1 MRERLIGLLSG
12 FMPVQLAYVMARL
25 ELADLLGGGSLTVG
39 ELSAATHTR
48 PDLLRRLL
56 RGLAG
61 VGLVGLGTGDRVSL
75 TEMGALLGSR
85 TPGSLRDLA
94 LHRGGESFAA
104 WGELE
109 HAVRS
114 GEPAFEAAHGAPFF
128 DYLRSNPEAGAAFD
142 GTMARLSDR
151 VVREAVAHYDFGEAS
166 RVLDVGGGRG
176 HFVAAVLEE
185 HPELEGAVFDVPYVS
200 GAACE
205 YLRGRGLG
213 DRSLAIG
220 GNFFERV
227 PAGYDLHILKWIL
240 HDWDDEACG
249 ELLAA
254 CRAALPDDGR
264 LLVVEQL
271 LPDVVPDSGEL
282 HPAVAMDLIM
292 LVNFADARERRLHEY
307 EALLTGA
314 GFAIHAVVALPSG
327 FSILDC
333 RIASTSRVP
342 EAGRSARTSPG

>member
-1 MRERLIGLLSG
+1 MPMTRERLIALLSG
-12 FMPVQLAYVMARL
+12 FMPVQLAYVMTRL
-25 ELADLLGGGSLTVG
+25 ELADLLGGGSLTVD
-39 ELSAATHTR
+39 ELSAATDTR

-85 TPGSLRDLA
+85 TPGSMRDLA

-109 HAVRS
+109 HVVRT
-114 GEPAFEAAHGAPFF
+114 GEPAFEAAHGAAFF
-128 DYLRSNPEAGAAFD
+128 DHLRSNPEAGAAFD
-142 GTMARLSDR
+142 GTMARLSDL
-151 VVREAVAHYDFGEAS
+151 VVREAVDHYDFGAAS

-176 HFVAAVLEE
+176 HFVAAVLEA
-185 HPELEGAVFDVPYVS
+185 HPELEGAVFDVPEVS
-200 GAACE
+200 GAACA
-205 YLRGRGLG
+205 YLRARGLG

-220 GNFFERV
+220 GNFLERV

-240 HDWDDEACG
+240 HDWDDEACR
-249 ELLAA
+249 ELLSA
-254 CRAALPDDGR
+254 CRAALPEHGR

-271 LPDVVPDSGEL
+271 LPEAVPASGAL

-292 LVNFADARERRLHEY
+292 LVNFADARERRLDEY
-307 EALLTGA
+307 EALLAGS
-314 GFAIHAVVALPSG
+314 GFAVYDVISLPSG

-333 RIASTSRVP
+333 RT
-342 EAGRSARTSPG
+342 